1 MTLCV
6 KEQWLCWNTRTQNK
20 TKESAGI
27 EDNENIDKSNENN
40 DKKVEDTENSL
51 VLTLPRIELDD
62 EQLADVKIHARESG
76 MNLDEFLI
84 EMQKKVEGYFENRW
98 K

>member
-76 MNLDEFLI
+76 MNLDEFLV